1 MRTYLVSGKKNSFIR
16 IEAKTKW
23 DAIHQFFR
31 EYGEHH
37 IAVKRA
43 TRKPRWG
50 K

>member
-1 MRTYLVSGKKNSFIR
+1 MRTYIVTGKKNTYKR
-16 IEAKTKW
+16 IQAKNKW

-37 IAVKRA
+37 IKIERA
-43 TRKPRWG
+43 IRKPRWG